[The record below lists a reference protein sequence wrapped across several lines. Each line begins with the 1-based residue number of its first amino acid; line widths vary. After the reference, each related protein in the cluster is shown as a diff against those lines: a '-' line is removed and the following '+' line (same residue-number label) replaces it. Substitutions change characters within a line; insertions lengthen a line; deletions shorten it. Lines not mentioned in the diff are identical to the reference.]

1 MRYLGLDLGT
11 KTLGIAISDKTNIM
25 SSSLKV
31 LRYSNGDYLF
41 LINELRK
48 IIEKYEISTLVLGY
62 PKNMNN
68 SVGEAA
74 ERVEKFKSLLEE
86 NLNINVVLID
96 ERLSTVEAE
105 NILISNDM
113 RRKKRKKIIDG
124 VAAMVILDTYL
135 RKKGNE

>member
-1 MRYLGLDLGT
+1 
-11 KTLGIAISDKTNIM
+11 
-25 SSSLKV
+25 
-31 LRYSNGDYLF
+31 
-41 LINELRK
+41 
-48 IIEKYEISTLVLGY
+48 
-62 PKNMNN
+62 MNN
-68 SVGEAA
+68 SLGEAA